1 MHYIGESIA
10 VAVSVSWT
18 LAALFSE
25 AATKRMGVLNLNVV
39 RMLLSM
45 LFISL
50 LLLCFTGSP
59 LPSYTT
65 PRAWLWLG
73 LSGLVGYTF
82 GDICL
87 FRSYLIIGSRFGQL
101 FMTLAPIAASIAG
114 WAILGQ
120 SMSLKSI
127 VAMLIVIGG
136 IAMSVLTRKG
146 GDEHHHR
153 KHLSFKMPLSGVL
166 YGIGAGV
173 GQGVGLVLSGKGM
186 EYYSL
191 NIPEG
196 ADAVR
201 WLMPFSST
209 FMRAVF
215 GGTSFIL
222 LMGLRHKFGSLGRSV
237 RDVKA
242 MGATLGATM
251 TGPFIGVS
259 MSLMAL
265 RYTSAGIAQTLMSLT
280 PVFILLPS
288 YFLFKQKI
296 TKLEVVGTII
306 SVLGASLFFL

>member
-1 MHYIGESIA
+1 M
-10 VAVSVSWT
+10 AVSASWT

-25 AATKRMGVLNLNVV
+25 VATKRMGVLNLNVV

-50 LLLCFTGSP
+50 LLLFFTGSP
-59 LPSYTT
+59 LPSYTSSQT
-65 PRAWLWLG
+65 WFWLG

-87 FRSYLIIGSRFGQL
+87 FRSYIIIGSRFGQL

-114 WAILGQ
+114 WLILGQ

-127 VAMLIVIGG
+127 LAMLIVISG
-136 IAMSVLTRKG
+136 IAMSVLTRR
-146 GDEHHHR
+146 DADAHHHK

-166 YGIGAGV
+166 YGIGAGI

-186 EYYSL
+186 ECYSES
-191 NIPEG
+191 IPAG
-196 ADAVR
+196 ADTVR
-201 WLMPFSST
+201 M
-209 FMRAVF
+209 
-215 GGTSFIL
+215 L
-222 LMGLRHKFGSLGRSV
+222 LRRKFGSLGRSV
-237 RDVKA
+237 RDGKA
-242 MGATLGATM
+242 MGATLAATM

-288 YFLFKQKI
+288 YLFFKQKI
-296 TKLEVVGTII
+296 TKLEVIGTII
-306 SVLGASLFFL
+306 SVIGASLFFL

>member
-10 VAVSVSWT
+10 LAVSASWT

-25 AATKRMGVLNLNVV
+25 VATKRMGVLNLNVV

-50 LLLCFTGSP
+50 LLLFFTGSP
-59 LPSYTT
+59 LPSYTSSQT
-65 PRAWLWLG
+65 WFWLG

-87 FRSYLIIGSRFGQL
+87 FRSYIIIGSRFGQL

-114 WAILGQ
+114 WLILGQ

-127 VAMLIVIGG
+127 LAMLIVISG
-136 IAMSVLTRKG
+136 IAMSVLTRR
-146 GDEHHHR
+146 DADAHHHK

-166 YGIGAGV
+166 YGIGAGI

-186 EYYSL
+186 ECYSES
-191 NIPEG
+191 IPAG
-196 ADAVR
+196 ADTVR
-201 WLMPFSST
+201 MLMPFAST

-215 GGTSFIL
+215 GGGSFIL
-222 LMGLRHKFGSLGRSV
+222 LMMLRRKFGSLGRSV
-237 RDVKA
+237 RDGKA
-242 MGATLGATM
+242 MGATLAATM

-288 YFLFKQKI
+288 YLFFKQKI

-306 SVLGASLFFL
+306 SVIGASLFFL

>member
-1 MHYIGESIA
+1 MQYIGESIA

-50 LLLCFTGSP
+50 LLLFFTGTP
-59 LPSYTT
+59 FPSHTNPQT
-65 PRAWLWLG
+65 WFWLG

-87 FRSYLIIGSRFGQL
+87 FRSYIIIGSRFGQL

-114 WAILGQ
+114 WLILGQ
-120 SMSLKSI
+120 SMSLKAI
-127 VAMLIVIGG
+127 FAMMVVISG
-136 IAMSVLTRKG
+136 IAMSVLTRSG
-146 GDEHHHR
+146 NDNSHH

-186 EYYSL
+186 ECYSQS
-191 NIPEG
+191 IPEG

-201 WLMPFSST
+201 WLMPFAST

-222 LMGLRHKFGSLGRSV
+222 LMALRHKFKSLGRSV
-237 RDVKA
+237 RDGKA
-242 MGATLGATM
+242 MGATLAATM

-280 PVFILLPS
+280 PIFILLPS
-288 YFLFKQKI
+288 YLLFKQKI

-306 SVLGASLFFL
+306 SVIGASLFFL